1 MGPPALPQKCEI
13 NDFLSI
19 CLLSAH
25 SVADS
30 SKAILFFAVRVT
42 FGGITSKRSSMF
54 AASPRGKPC
63 RKPWLA
69 ANTHCI
75 TLVR

>member
-1 MGPPALPQKCEI
+1 MKGIPVSALSSEFCTVQVLEVGVGEMGPPALPQKCEI

-30 SKAILFFAVRVT
+30 SKAILFFTVR
-42 FGGITSKRSSMF
+42 M
-54 AASPRGKPC
+54 
-63 RKPWLA
+63 
-69 ANTHCI
+69 
-75 TLVR
+75 TLEA

>member
-1 MGPPALPQKCEI
+1 MGPPALPQKCKI

-42 FGGITSKRSSMF
+42 FGGIVSKRLF
-54 AASPRGKPC
+54 AASPREKPC

-75 TLVR
+75 IISC

>member
-1 MGPPALPQKCEI
+1 MKGIPVSALSSEFCTVQVLEVGVEMGPPALLQKCEI

-30 SKAILFFAVRVT
+30 SKAILFFTVR
-42 FGGITSKRSSMF
+42 M
-54 AASPRGKPC
+54 
-63 RKPWLA
+63 
-69 ANTHCI
+69 
-75 TLVR
+75 TLEA

>member
-1 MGPPALPQKCEI
+1 MKGIPVSALSSEFCTVQVLEVGVWGEMGPSALPQKCEI

-30 SKAILFFAVRVT
+30 SKAILFFTVR
-42 FGGITSKRSSMF
+42 M
-54 AASPRGKPC
+54 
-63 RKPWLA
+63 
-69 ANTHCI
+69 
-75 TLVR
+75 TLEA